1 MIQPTILRPVRP
13 NAGVEAWYRKKLDDQ
28 VAEMQASLVFFLKAN
43 YRAAGIG
50 QDMAQ
55 DDSPAMIMR
64 NAMRK
69 LATRWQRRFDDLAS
83 VLSRRFADRALSNSD
98 VSLSNAMEKAGAT
111 VKFTMTPEMNDVYQ
125 GVIGEQVGL
134 IKSIASEHLTQVEG
148 LVMRSVQRGRD
159 LGQLS
164 EELQK
169 RYGVTKKR
177 AALIARDQN
186 NKATAVLQSTRQQAL
201 GIKEGVWRHSNA
213 GKVPRHSHVKAS
225 GKKFLL
231 AKGMLIDGDYI
242 MPGELIN
249 CRCTWSPVIPGFD

>member
-13 NAGVEAWYRKKLDDQ
+13 NAGVEAWYRKRLDAE

-43 YRAAGIG
+43 YRAVGIG
-50 QDMAQ
+50 QDMAL
-55 DDSPAMIMR
+55 DDSPAVLMR

-69 LATRWQRRFDDLAS
+69 LATRWQKRFDDLAS
-83 VLSRRFADRALSNSD
+83 TLSRRFADRALANSD
-98 VSLSNAMEKAGAT
+98 VSLSNAMERAGAT
-111 VKFTMTPEMNDVYQ
+111 VKFTMTAQMNDVYQ

-169 RYGVTKKR
+169 RYVVTKKR

-201 GIKEGVWRHSNA
+201 GIKEGIWRHSRG
-213 GKVPRHSHVKAS
+213 GKVPRPSHVAAT
-225 GKKFLL
+225 GKRFQL
-231 AKGMLIDGDYI
+231 AKGLLVDGKYI
-242 MPGELIN
+242 MPGEEIN
-249 CRCTWSPVIPGFD
+249 CGCTWSAVIPGLD